1 MILECPECHTR
12 YLVPDSAIGAA
23 GRTVRCASCR
33 HSWFQDG
40 IAVPQA
46 PAKPVV
52 ETPPPAAA
60 EPAEAEPAAP
70 EPAPVPAQEE
80 PPAPPPIA
88 RPLPPRDMP
97 PPEPVRAEPSAE
109 APVAQLPA
117 RPRRNPARLWTAGAI
132 AAAIAMLAVIGL
144 LLYVGAPTI
153 ASRFGVPITK
163 QGTPLRFDNK
173 SIDRRELAS
182 GSELFAVSGQV
193 VNPTDERQRVPD
205 IRAELR
211 DAQGRLVYS
220 WTIAPQQRWLGPRKA
235 IDFNSAQLDVPRDS
249 KMLELSFSGTGEG

>member
-23 GRTVRCASCR
+23 GRTVRCASCK
-33 HSWFQDG
+33 HSWF
-40 IAVPQA
+40 
-46 PAKPVV
+46 
-52 ETPPPAAA
+52 EAAA
-60 EPAEAEPAAP
+60 EADPEPEAEPDPAPTPAAP
-70 EPAPVPAQEE
+70 LANEHE

-88 RPLPPRDMP
+88 RP
-97 PPEPVRAEPSAE
+97 EPIPDPVIPAAA
-109 APVAQLPA
+109 APATGAFDAFAQQTPF
-117 RPRRNPARLWTAGAI
+117 RPRRNPARLWTAAAI
-132 AAAIAMLAVIGL
+132 AAAIIMIAAIGVIL
-144 LLYVGAPTI
+144 FAGAPNI
-153 ASRFGVPITK
+153 AAHFGVPITQ

-193 VNPTDERQRVPD
+193 VNPTDQRQRVPD

-235 IDFNSAQLDVPRDS
+235 MDFNSAQLDVPRES
-249 KMLELSFSGTGEG
+249 KMLELSFSGAGAG

>member
-23 GRTVRCASCR
+23 GRTVRCASCK
-33 HSWFQDG
+33 HSWFQ
-40 IAVPQA
+40 
-46 PAKPVV
+46 
-52 ETPPPAAA
+52 AAA
-60 EPAEAEPAAP
+60 EADPEPEAEPDPAPTPAAP
-70 EPAPVPAQEE
+70 LANEHEPS
-80 PPAPPPIA
+80 APPPIA
-88 RPLPPRDMP
+88 RP
-97 PPEPVRAEPSAE
+97 EPIPDPVIPAAA
-109 APVAQLPA
+109 APATGAFDAFAQQAPF
-117 RPRRNPARLWTAGAI
+117 RPRRNPARLWTAAAI
-132 AAAIAMLAVIGL
+132 AAAIIMIAAIGVIL
-144 LLYVGAPTI
+144 FAGAPNI
-153 ASRFGVPITK
+153 AAHFGVPITQ

-193 VNPTDERQRVPD
+193 VNPTDQRQRVPD

-235 IDFNSAQLDVPRDS
+235 MDFNSAQLDVPRES
-249 KMLELSFSGTGEG
+249 KMLELSFSGAGAG

>member
-23 GRTVRCASCR
+23 GRTVRCANCK
-33 HSWFQDG
+33 HSWFQ
-40 IAVPQA
+40 AVAEPDSEPEDDPA
-46 PAKPVV
+46 PAS
-52 ETPPPAAA
+52 T
-60 EPAEAEPAAP
+60 PAAP
-70 EPAPVPAQEE
+70 PAVDEAE
-80 PPAPPPIA
+80 PPAPPAIA
-88 RPLPPRDMP
+88 RP
-97 PPEPVRAEPSAE
+97 EPTPDPVVPAAA
-109 APVAQLPA
+109 APVTGGFDAFAHQPPF
-117 RPRRNPARLWTAGAI
+117 RPRRNPARLWTAAAI
-132 AAAIAMLAVIGL
+132 AAAIVMIAAIGVIL
-144 LLYVGAPTI
+144 FAGAPNI
-153 ASRFGVPITK
+153 AAHFGVPITQ

-193 VNPTDERQRVPD
+193 VNPTDQRQRVPD

-235 IDFNSAQLDVPRDS
+235 IDFNSAQLDVPRES
-249 KMLELSFSGTGEG
+249 KMLELSFSGAGAG

>member
-23 GRTVRCASCR
+23 GRTVRCANCK
-33 HSWFQDG
+33 HSWFQ
-40 IAVPQA
+40 AATPEPEPEATPTPA
-46 PAKPVV
+46 PPPEPPVV
-52 ETPPPAAA
+52 AEPAAA
-60 EPAEAEPAAP
+60 EP
-70 EPAPVPAQEE
+70 E

-88 RPLPPRDMP
+88 RPEPTPDPVVPAAATSAAAAAFDAFAHQPPF
-97 PPEPVRAEPSAE
+97 RA
-109 APVAQLPA
+109 
-117 RPRRNPARLWTAGAI
+117 RRNPVRLWNTAAVVVAIVLVAAIGVILFTGAPDI
-132 AAAIAMLAVIGL
+132 AAH
-144 LLYVGAPTI
+144 
-153 ASRFGVPITK
+153 FGGPITQ

-193 VNPTDERQRVPD
+193 VNPTDQRQRVPD

-235 IDFNSAQLDVPRDS
+235 IDFNSAQLDVPRSS
-249 KMLELSFSGTGEG
+249 KMLELSFAGAAAG